1 MQEVEQRPV
10 KKRRFFVEDSDVDDH
25 HRRPSPSAVLPNE
38 SDAPANTARSVV
50 ASKDHGDS
58 GNRLNGCNGQSS
70 GAGAGA
76 GAGAGD
82 GDGDGDG
89 DNSEKLDPESFRA
102 VIGDD
107 VSDEVVERIREMSG
121 DNLTRG

>member
-38 SDAPANTARSVV
+38 SDAPDNTARSVV
-50 ASKDHGDS
+50 ASKDHGGS
-58 GNRLNGCNGQSS
+58 GNRLNGCNGES
-70 GAGAGA
+70 AGAGA
-76 GAGAGD
+76 GT
-82 GDGDGDG
+82 GDGDG
-89 DNSEKLDPESFRA
+89 DNSEKLDPQSFRA

-107 VSDEVVERIREMSG
+107 LSDEVVERIREMSG